1 MTENNPQTERVE
13 AEIRV
18 GNHSI
23 RFSAQLVNETVQLY
37 ELLPLFQS
45 ITDKIVEI
53 AIAETR
59 EKGKSISCRSGCG
72 ACCSQLVPI
81 SKAEG
86 AALLKLIES
95 MPVEKQDEVRSRFAG
110 NMAVLNE
117 SGLLQALQEA
127 MLDHDRNQLRAVGR
141 TYFGLNLPCPFLQNQ
156 SCSIHPQRPLSCRE
170 FLVVSNPKY
179 CSEPDPE
186 VVETVVLPKRVSP
199 ILYDLCRDESK
210 NDEGFIS
217 LVQLVESVGS
227 VKGGQP
233 DPAPARVWLE
243 RFLQRLGGA

>member
-1 MTENNPQTERVE
+1 LGKEFVRL
-13 AEIRV
+13 RV
-18 GNHSI
+18 GIGHPGNS
-23 RFSAQLVNETVQLY
+23 RDVTNYVLGRAAADEQA
-37 ELLPLFQS
+37 
-45 ITDKIVEI
+45 
-53 AIAETR
+53 AIE
-59 EKGKSISCRSGCG
+59 
-72 ACCSQLVPI
+72 
-81 SKAEG
+81 
-86 AALLKLIES
+86 
-95 MPVEKQDEVRSRFAG
+95 
-110 NMAVLNE
+110 
-117 SGLLQALQEA
+117 QALQEA
-127 MLDHDRNQLRAVGR
+127 MLDHVRNQLRAVGR